1 MASDFTATSPYTVG
15 RLLNLTILE
24 NIRDIESNGNTLSV
38 QIEHLFLPF
47 TKSETMRIRVL
58 RQSPGPTLDIPEGAI
73 LKLYDRKWI
82 DDRKFD
88 DEPWSPKR
96 EQAALARWK
105 AIASG
110 ELVDDFDE
118 LNPDDYTESHEEE
131 QYRRICKVSLIQ
143 FFNQPNPNAFHRPRN
158 DLKPN
163 TKRIAVSRVYRVQPS
178 RDVTEQ
184 S

>member
-1 MASDFTATSPYTVG
+1 MASDSTATSVVSPYTVG
-15 RLLNLTILE
+15 RLLNLTILD
-24 NIRDIESNGNTLSV
+24 NICDIESNGITLSV
-38 QIEHLFLPF
+38 QIEHVFLPF

-58 RQSPGPTLDIPEGAI
+58 RQPTLDIPERAI

-118 LNPDDYTESHEEE
+118 VNPDAYTESHEEE
-131 QYRRICKVSLIQ
+131 QYRRICKVSLI
-143 FFNQPNPNAFHRPRN
+143 
-158 DLKPN
+158 
-163 TKRIAVSRVYRVQPS
+163 
-178 RDVTEQ
+178 
-184 S
+184 

>member
-1 MASDFTATSPYTVG
+1 MASDSTATSVVSPYTVG
-15 RLLNLTILE
+15 RLLNLTILD
-24 NIRDIESNGNTLSV
+24 NICDIESNGITLSV
-38 QIEHLFLPF
+38 QIEHVFLPF

-58 RQSPGPTLDIPEGAI
+58 RQPTLDIPERAI

-118 LNPDDYTESHEEE
+118 VNPDDYTESHEEE
-131 QYRRICKVSLIQ
+131 QYRRICKVSLI
-143 FFNQPNPNAFHRPRN
+143 
-158 DLKPN
+158 
-163 TKRIAVSRVYRVQPS
+163 
-178 RDVTEQ
+178 
-184 S
+184 